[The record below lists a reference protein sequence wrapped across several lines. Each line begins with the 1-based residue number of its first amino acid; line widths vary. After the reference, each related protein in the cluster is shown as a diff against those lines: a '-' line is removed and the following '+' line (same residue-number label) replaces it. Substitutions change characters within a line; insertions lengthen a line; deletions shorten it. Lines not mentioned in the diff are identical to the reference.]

1 MGASPS
7 THDYDIIIIGAGSGG
22 LTAAGFAASLGA
34 RTCLVEKSKIGG
46 DCTWTGCVPSKA
58 LLHVAKVAHH
68 ARTGG
73 GNTGVTSTSVNV
85 DMSQVHNYIHS
96 RIDDIYQ
103 HETPSKIREK
113 GVDVIVN
120 TAASFINP
128 HTIKLTPSLSSSE
141 EEEEEEEKEEENNEN
156 NGRDSRTSITASY
169 FIICTG
175 AKPKSPRTVNIE
187 IEPGV
192 QYLTYENIFNLTQL
206 PKHLCVVGGGP
217 IGSEMS
223 QAFQRL
229 GSQVTIIGKIL
240 PREFLDSQTVVA
252 NVFAK
257 EGIKHVKGR
266 AMKIKIQQ
274 GNESQK
280 EEKEE
285 KKEHQEKNEDKRTRT
300 SYAVTTRNKQGD
312 ETTLFCDKILLAI
325 GRVPVVDNLDLSNIN
340 LVTGKN
346 GIVVN
351 ASLQTSH
358 SHIYAA
364 GDCCGSEQ
372 FTHYAGWQAFQ
383 AVRNALLPSTSNG
396 HSSLIPRCTFTDPEI
411 ASVGLSFVEA
421 LQKYGSDKSR
431 IKEIRRDAAKND
443 RAVCDSD
450 AAGGFIALVVDVKT
464 DLILG
469 GRCVMS
475 RAGETINEI
484 AVAIKNKLT
493 VTQLGGTIHTYPSYS
508 FALQQLAAEYAMQT
522 FLKST
527 AGNCAKNWSVCCGVF
542 RLKK

>member
-85 DMSQVHNYIHS
+85 DMSHVHNYIHS

-120 TAASFINP
+120 TAASFLNP
-128 HTIKLTPSLSSSE
+128 HTIKLTPSSSSSE
-141 EEEEEEEKEEENNEN
+141 EEKNNES

-187 IEPGV
+187 IEPSV

-252 NVFAK
+252 DVFEK
-257 EGIKHVKGR
+257 EGIKHVDGR
-266 AMKIKIQQ
+266 AIKIKIQQ

-280 EEKEE
+280 EEKEDKNE
-285 KKEHQEKNEDKRTRT
+285 DKNEDKRT
-300 SYAVTTRNKQGD
+300 SYAVTIRNKQGD
-312 ETTLFCDKILLAI
+312 ETTLYCDQILLAI
-325 GRVPVVDNLDLSNIN
+325 GRVPVVDNLGLSNIN
-340 LVTGKN
+340 LATGKN

-411 ASVGLSFVEA
+411 ASVGLSLVEA

-450 AAGGFIALVVDVKT
+450 AAGGFISLVVDVKT

-493 VTQLGGTIHTYPSYS
+493 VAQLGGTIHTYPSYS